1 MIVMLAVG
9 GFLGYAVASGHFDF
23 RKVSAGPPNQ
33 TLSDKNSTSC
43 DGCCSEGAT
52 NEQLLAM
59 ADPQVGRRRRGNL
72 VPLEEVQNAGGE
84 IAGQVQTA
92 GKPVAGSTVS
102 LYAAS
107 SGSPYKVGESK
118 TNGQG
123 QFKLAAGPAPKNN
136 VLYVIA
142 IGGTPLV
149 AENKG
154 SNNGLALL
162 SVLGATPPK
171 TITVNELT
179 TVASAFTSARF
190 FNGDELSGKPL
201 GLRIA
206 AGNAPNLVDPETGCW
221 GKVLLDPLN
230 SSMTTTLAK
239 LDTLGSLISAYATV
253 ANDAWRAR
261 FLKAATPTGG
271 AAPKNT
277 LQALAGIAR
286 RPWVNVKEL
295 YGLFD
300 EAYPLPAPD
309 ARRKG
314 VPFAPY
320 LVYVPDDF
328 ALSLAF
334 SGGGQYANGRFMF
347 DAEGNLW
354 SGQNWLPGS
363 QSGVNKSTGG
373 GVIKFSPNGT
383 ALSPPITGFT
393 GMGIDGVGWG
403 TAVAKDRVWISSFNG
418 KILVMD
424 FNGKPVATES
434 DFPFKD
440 KLLGLMGICVAT
452 NGDVWIADGSNDQLL
467 FFPGGRIKEGR
478 IVKVAGLKS
487 PFDIVTDSQNRVWVA
502 NSSSDTVVRFP
513 ADDPTKVESFRA
525 GIGVRALALD
535 SKENVWVASNMDLRT
550 PQPKLPAGISIME
563 QFKLITDH
571 MFKYIEGPPKR
582 ITGAVNM
589 IRPDGTQPAPDGFTG
604 PAESIPW
611 GINIDGNDDVWVG
624 NMWGR
629 SAALLAGDNTA
640 GHPPGTKAGDVIH
653 IFQSGSI
660 QMVTDVSIDPAG
672 NVWVANNWNKLEA
685 AAGPD
690 PSRPTSTW
698 GGGSGF
704 KRLPTMAPTGA
715 LCNTTALLRSETER
729 RLCGLASVGRAKN
742 WAGDGVNIPAL
753 VNAVEGALTHA

>member
-1 MIVMLAVG
+1 MSVTKIIWFVVLVVFGAVTAASTE
-9 GFLGYAVASGHFDF
+9 GFAQQRSGV
-23 RKVSAGPPNQ
+23 RI
-33 TLSDKNSTSC
+33 
-43 DGCCSEGAT
+43 E
-52 NEQLLAM
+52 
-59 ADPQVGRRRRGNL
+59 
-72 VPLEEVQNAGGE
+72 
-84 IAGQVQTA
+84 GQVQTGGGPLA
-92 GKPVAGSTVS
+92 SSTVT
-102 LYAAS
+102 LWAAS
-107 SGSPYKVGESK
+107 AGEPKQLAQTKSGSDGRFELRTADTPGKDV
-118 TNGQG
+118 
-123 QFKLAAGPAPKNN
+123 
-136 VLYVIA
+136 VLYVVAKGGIA
-142 IGGTPLV
+142 TV
-149 AENKG
+149 KKG
-154 SNNGLALL
+154 SGDNPTTALL
-162 SVLGATPPK
+162 TVLGNKPPAK
-171 TITVNELT
+171 IVINELT
-179 TVASAFTSARF
+179 TVASTFTSARF
-190 FNGDELSGKPL
+190 IKGEAISGNPL

-206 AGNAPNLVDPETGCW
+206 AGNAPNLVDPATGGW

-253 ANDAWRAR
+253 ANDDWRAR

-271 AAPKNT
+271 VTPKNT
-277 LQALAGIAR
+277 LEAMAGIAR
-286 RPWVNVKEL
+286 EPWAASKEL
-295 YGLFD
+295 YGLYD

-309 ARRKG
+309 ARRTG
-314 VPFAPY
+314 APFAPY
-320 LVYVPDDF
+320 LAYVPDDF

-334 SGGGQYANGRFMF
+334 SGGGNYAAGRFMF
-347 DAEGNLW
+347 DADGNLW

-403 TAVAKDRVWISSFNG
+403 TAVTKDRVWISSFNG

-424 FNGKPVATES
+424 FNGKPVATEN
-434 DFPFKD
+434 DFPFKE
-440 KLLGLMGICVAT
+440 KFLGLMGICVAQ

-467 FFPGGRIKEGR
+467 LFPGGRIKDGR

-487 PFDIVTDSQNRVWVA
+487 PFDIVIDSQNRVWVA

-513 ADDPTKVESFRA
+513 ANDPTKVESFRA

-550 PQPKLPAGISIME
+550 PQPKLPEGISIME

-571 MFKYIEGPPKR
+571 MVKYIEGPPAR

-589 IRPDGTQPAPDGFTG
+589 IRPDGTQPAPEGFTG

-611 GINIDGNDDVWVG
+611 GLNIDGNDDVWVG

-660 QMVTDVSIDPAG
+660 QMVDPAG
-672 NVWVANNWNKLEA
+672 NVWAANNWNNVEA
-685 AAGPD
+685 AAGPN
-690 PSRPTSTW
+690 PAGPTSTW

-704 KRLPTMAPTGA
+704 TVIYGVAAPVKPPSRIGGKVQ
-715 LCNTTALLRSETER
+715 RY
-729 RLCGLASVGRAKN
+729 
-742 WAGDGVNIPAL
+742 
-753 VNAVEGALTHA
+753 